1 MGLSANQKIL
11 KLLYFLSVVR
21 WYNVLLIFIA
31 QYSLALFVFGP
42 QYSFRQII
50 LDGTLHL
57 MIFATVFTIAG
68 AFIINSFYDSDKD
81 LVNHPKSA
89 LVGRVIGQNFLANT
103 YFLFNGIALLFAF
116 FTTKKIFLFYIVYI
130 GLCWFYSHKLQKK
143 PIVRE
148 LSASILTMAPLIAV
162 WIHYGVWDWKL
173 LYFFA
178 TLLTILFT
186 KDVVKDISG
195 HKGNLIFGYNTV
207 VVVAGKKNVKYGLII
222 LNASIF
228 LLFLIIYNYQVSRV
242 HISSN
247 QNLIIGSSISLVT
260 NTCIT
265 LLGISKLKNKY
276 QMMDLALKF
285 LLLFHIGLLVFTFL
299 VNQLVTC

>member
-11 KLLYFLSVVR
+11 KLLYFLSVIR
-21 WYNVLLIFIA
+21 WYNVLLIFFA

-42 QYSFRQII
+42 QYSFKQII
-50 LDGTLHL
+50 LDSTLHL
-57 MIFATVFTIAG
+57 MVLATVFTIAA

-103 YFLFNGIALLFAF
+103 YVLFNVIALCIAF
-116 FTTKKIFLFYIVYI
+116 FTTTKIFLFYIAYI
-130 GLCWFYSHKLQKK
+130 AICWFYSHKLQKK
-143 PIVRE
+143 PFVRE

-186 KDVVKDISG
+186 KDVVKDIAG

-207 VVVAGKKNVKYGLII
+207 VVAAGKKNVKYGLIL

-228 LLFLIIYNYQVSRV
+228 FIFLFIYNYQISNV
-242 HISSN
+242 HYLRN
-247 QNLIIGSSISLVT
+247 QDLIIGSSISLIAT
-260 NTCIT
+260 TCISFI
-265 LLGISKLKNKY
+265 GITKLKSKY
-276 QMMDLALKF
+276 FIMDLTLKF
-285 LLLFHIGLLVFTFL
+285 MLLFHIGLLVFTFL
-299 VNQLVTC
+299 VNQFV